1 MTGIFKA
8 EVPYHLDDFNE
19 IGYNRIFFL
28 FKRSNNGYF
37 LFVCLF
43 ATHINSQLML
53 RRRKKKSRKL
63 FFIVHWVE

>member
-28 FKRSNNGYF
+28 FKRSNNVVF
-37 LFVCLF
+37 FCLFVCN
-43 ATHINSQLML
+43 AYQQP
-53 RRRKKKSRKL
+53 
-63 FFIVHWVE
+63 VDA

>member
-28 FKRSNNGYF
+28 FKRSNNVVF
-37 LFVCLF
+37 FVCLF

>member
-28 FKRSNNGYF
+28 FKRSNNVF
-37 LFVCLF
+37 FFVFVCLQRIST
-43 ATHINSQLML
+43 AS
-53 RRRKKKSRKL
+53 
-63 FFIVHWVE
+63 

>member
-28 FKRSNNGYF
+28 FKRSNNVF
-37 LFVCLF
+37 FFVCLF
-43 ATHINSQLML
+43 VCNAYQQP
-53 RRRKKKSRKL
+53 
-63 FFIVHWVE
+63 VDA